1 MAMNT
6 CVLMGRCTKD
16 PEKRYTQSNTPVT
29 SFTIAVDRFK
39 DGTDFFDCTA
49 WNKTAD
55 FVADYFRKGDMICV
69 RGRLQN
75 REWTDKN
82 GNARRSTEIVAE
94 EVSFCGGK
102 KPDQKEAYERAA
114 SLEPVEDDGQLP
126 F

>member
-39 DGTDFFDCTA
+39 DGVDFFDCTA

-55 FVADYFRKGDMICV
+55 FVSDYFRKGDMICV

-75 REWTDKN
+75 REWTDKD
-82 GNARRSTEIVAE
+82 GNNRRKTEIVVD
-94 EVSFCGGK
+94 EVSFCGSKGK
-102 KPDQKEAYERAA
+102 VKDAA
-114 SLEPVEDDGQLP
+114 DGAQLTEVEDDGNLP

>member
-39 DGTDFFDCTA
+39 DGVDFFDCTA

-55 FVADYFRKGDMICV
+55 FVNDYFRKGDMICV

-75 REWTDKN
+75 REWTDKD
-82 GNARRSTEIVAE
+82 GNNRRKTEIVVD

-102 KPDQKEAYERAA
+102 GKVKDAA
-114 SLEPVEDDGQLP
+114 DGAQLTEVEDDGDLP

>member
-6 CVLMGRCTKD
+6 CVLMGRMTKD
-16 PEKRYTQSNTPVT
+16 PEKRYTQSNTAVT
-29 SFTIAVDRFK
+29 SFTVAVDRFK
-39 DGTDFFDCTA
+39 DGADFFPCAA

-75 REWTDKN
+75 RDWTDKD
-82 GNARRSTEIVAE
+82 GNNRRTTEIVAD

-102 KPDQKEAYERAA
+102 GKVKDTADGAQLTE
-114 SLEPVEDDGQLP
+114 VEDDGDLP